1 MAVAKRGA
9 LFYACRG
16 VLRLKNLGWRTEVEQ
31 FPEPCVYICSHSNM
45 AGPLT
50 TLAQLPFPVRPWVLH
65 LFFDREDCRRQFA
78 DYTFSQRFGMPKWLA
93 GVLARLTAGF
103 VSALVHSAAAIP
115 VYRGSVHLAAT
126 FEETLEALDA
136 GDSVIIYPDVDYAD
150 HSDQIGEIYRGFLL
164 LERFWRR
171 RHERPLLFVPIRMD
185 REKKR
190 LRSERPERFDRDKPF
205 DEEMERVRRALCRDI
220 NEEIAG

>member
-93 GVLARLTAGF
+93 GVLARLTAGLCQRPGPLGGGHPGLPG
-103 VSALVHSAAAIP
+103 VGPPGGHLQGDPGGAGRGGQRDHLPGCGLCRPQRPDRGDLPRVPAAGA
-115 VYRGSVHLAAT
+115 VLAAQAREAPPLRPHPDGPG
-126 FEETLEALDA
+126 EETAALGAA
-136 GDSVIIYPDVDYAD
+136 G
-150 HSDQIGEIYRGFLL
+150 
-164 LERFWRR
+164 
-171 RHERPLLFVPIRMD
+171 
-185 REKKR
+185 
-190 LRSERPERFDRDKPF
+190 
-205 DEEMERVRRALCRDI
+205 AL
-220 NEEIAG
+220 